1 MDLIGAMKISASGMH
16 AQSAR
21 LRVTSENLA
30 NAASTAEVP
39 GGEPF
44 RRKTISFA
52 NELDRELGVDLV
64 KVDRYG
70 TDTAGFEVRY
80 EPSHP
85 AADADG
91 NVLYPNVNPL
101 IELMDMREAQR
112 SFEANL
118 NTMQAARSMVRQL
131 LDLMR

>member
-1 MDLIGAMKISASGMH
+1 MDLMGAIKVAASGMQ

-30 NAASTAEVP
+30 NASSTADVP
-39 GGEPF
+39 GGEPY

-52 NELDRELGVDLV
+52 NELDRQLGVDLV

-70 TDTAGFEVRY
+70 KEPGSFEVRY
-80 EPSHP
+80 EPNHP

-112 SFEANL
+112 TFEANL
-118 NTMQAARSMVRQL
+118 NTMQAARTMVRQL
-131 LDLMR
+131 LDLLQ